1 MGHVD
6 YTGGGPLNL
15 FGKAFRKANFEW
27 THELCRADT
36 DGDGESN
43 GQELGDPCCL
53 WKTGKVPMRQW
64 GLSHPGESHST
75 TGMNFS
81 YYNSCVKKT
90 GNDDFWS
97 FYFANADDKSTPPF
111 KRVGVDVHEW
121 IQLRLR
127 AYHKHGLNYF
137 NPVASLLNDKG
148 PLMRSTKELFTALL
162 TMTVLYIVLVLAFRH
177 AMCCCICRA
186 CGDPGDRC
194 IRATTCL
201 REEDNGG
208 TNLENETIVRS
219 KRTLAVVGRGSG
231 SGSGSSTKE
240 TDHEMKGGCRYWCG
254 GGLSGY
260 DHMKLMVVA
269 FVYTDWMSGLL
280 HVVLDNPVMNTWPG
294 IGPEAR
300 AFQGHHFDPTG
311 VARGPILD
319 MVREDH
325 SVVFIVMIVLAVLRP
340 SSPGLLNF
348 GLHFSWMSHL
358 MMASHRWSHTHP
370 KYLSWMTIKMQQF
383 GILMTTRHHSK
394 HHASYDCNFCIFSG
408 LMNPLLNR
416 LVYVV
421 HWRSPLWFFLLVFFI
436 ASPAIFT
443 NKSIRQW
450 ITRLPGRCLWCSRR
464 KRGSSSSSTSVSAA
478 NISANSST
486 LPSSTMIVFPSE
498 ISSLHITY
506 NSVRVTTKRSRKFSG
521 VVACTIGSAIT
532 LSMAWMM
539 MFEIT
544 APLLLCAHIAC
555 MTTACLVLSTIAV
568 TSYSFAS
575 IVGGGGGDRRENQSG
590 GGGGGVGGG
599 GEGCLGRY
607 GGEKASVRKV
617 HRALNMLSVL
627 FLAGGLMFI
636 FLHVVLRHE
645 KMIRYRSIHWWLALF
660 VVTGIIVQATTG
672 LLKYA
677 ALTGSRAGQMMNK
690 FKWHGQLGWYVYLSM
705 LLTINSGIVEST
717 LFDQHVFYQ
726 MSMQSGL
733 LIMAL
738 CSAHSLNRLPA
749 FQIVLESPW
758 KMLLREWLS
767 VCPEFVDTFVT
778 SPSCCKGLRRD
789 IRGKKVSE

>member
-340 SSPGLLNF
+340 SSPGLLTF

-408 LMNPLLNR
+408 LMNKNELHGHTPMCGHMGTSGVQPKDIIIFLYTFYTFRKTLNHFR
-416 LVYVV
+416 LFPPSFLFRLTVFL
-421 HWRSPLWFFLLVFFI
+421 RLFPPSFLLSFLLHV
-436 ASPAIFT
+436 
-443 NKSIRQW
+443 
-450 ITRLPGRCLWCSRR
+450 PGILF
-464 KRGSSSSSTSVSAA
+464 SSLRFSGKTTHTHTTFLKKIMGLCSSSTA
-478 NISANSST
+478 
-486 LPSSTMIVFPSE
+486 LE
-498 ISSLHITY
+498 
-506 NSVRVTTKRSRKFSG
+506 
-521 VVACTIGSAIT
+521 
-532 LSMAWMM
+532 
-539 MFEIT
+539 
-544 APLLLCAHIAC
+544 
-555 MTTACLVLSTIAV
+555 
-568 TSYSFAS
+568 
-575 IVGGGGGDRRENQSG
+575 DG
-590 GGGGGVGGG
+590 GGGGG
-599 GEGCLGRY
+599 GRVFNTTC
-607 GGEKASVRKV
+607 S
-617 HRALNMLSVL
+617 RALCLNKR
-627 FLAGGLMFI
+627 AD
-636 FLHVVLRHE
+636 
-645 KMIRYRSIHWWLALF
+645 
-660 VVTGIIVQATTG
+660 
-672 LLKYA
+672 LL
-677 ALTGSRAGQMMNK
+677 
-690 FKWHGQLGWYVYLSM
+690 
-705 LLTINSGIVEST
+705 
-717 LFDQHVFYQ
+717 
-726 MSMQSGL
+726 
-733 LIMAL
+733 
-738 CSAHSLNRLPA
+738 
-749 FQIVLESPW
+749 
-758 KMLLREWLS
+758 
-767 VCPEFVDTFVT
+767 
-778 SPSCCKGLRRD
+778 
-789 IRGKKVSE
+789 